1 MTRNRG
7 VRPISMRLTLALTS
21 LSLSL
26 CTIGS
31 ASDESG
37 TSLLDAARRAGTEAS
52 PLVFDRESETGAEVE
67 TDRRISGKTI
77 LLATTIASVAA
88 VTVAWL
94 LRDRNGCRPRSSFSR
109 NFWKWT
115 EQVSDPWGD
124 TLPDGTRVPTPGPR
138 PSPLIP
144 PPGSSFPDLCVA
156 H

>member
-1 MTRNRG
+1 MK
-7 VRPISMRLTLALTS
+7 TS
-21 LSLSL
+21 LMVFLLSGGIFAAEVSVA
-26 CTIGS
+26 T
-31 ASDESG
+31 DEPKVI
-37 TSLLDAARRAGTEAS
+37 LLDAARAAGAEAS
-52 PLVFDRESETGAEVE
+52 PLVFDRESVTGAEVE

-94 LRDRNGCRPRSSFSR
+94 LRDGDGCRPSSSFSR

-115 EQVSDPWGD
+115 EQVSDPWD
-124 TLPDGTRVPTPGPR
+124 TLPDGPLVPPPGLR